1 MTKCDK
7 GEGVKPKSDV
17 SGETLVPQTANT
29 SEEARLDISARGVW
43 AYGQREFLGV
53 RVFNLFAW
61 GYCGLTL
68 SQIKYI
74 HAQTYKTIETEKKR
88 FYNDRFM
95 QIENATFTPLVFSCS
110 GGMA

>member
-1 MTKCDK
+1 MSSALGGGRSSKIVTKCDK

-29 SEEARLDISARGVW
+29 SAEARLDISARGVW

-68 SQIKYI
+68 SNQI
-74 HAQTYKTIETEKKR
+74 R
-88 FYNDRFM
+88 
-95 QIENATFTPLVFSCS
+95 SCS
-110 GGMA
+110 NL